1 MAMLQDVFRKRFI
14 TSERIRDVAAEY
26 VIELAKN
33 DPQIEQYC
41 SRVAEHTF
49 QLLTNKTVKEFDPTP
64 ITDSAILHNPVPTA
78 TYVTIT
84 GDFTNPFD
92 TSSGHRFVLIHC
104 GDEVCLVQANNT
116 APDQCTLTEFLTSPD
131 WSGVRRPMSAQRFG
145 VWSDALRETM
155 DATGDARANRFKDII
170 GVCYEGRVNESRFVQ
185 APIVLPWS

>member
-1 MAMLQDVFRKRFI
+1 LLFT
-14 TSERIRDVAAEY
+14 TSNRTEKSDEVSMMNHTTLVA
-26 VIELAKN
+26 
-33 DPQIEQYC
+33 
-41 SRVAEHTF
+41 T
-49 QLLTNKTVKEFDPTP
+49 
-64 ITDSAILHNPVPTA
+64 
-78 TYVTIT
+78 
-84 GDFTNPFD
+84 FD